1 MNESGVFGRFLP
13 DFGWI
18 VAMMQFDMYHSYT
31 VDEHTLKA
39 IGILHDIERGASR
52 DGTRCYRGN
61 ARNRIKASALCR
73 NFAA

>member
-39 IGILHDIERGASR
+39 IGILHDIESGVLRETVPVLQR
-52 DGTRCYRGN
+52 
-61 ARNRIKASALCR
+61 
-73 NFAA
+73 